1 VRTIAEVGLHF
12 EKPLT
17 FFVGENGSGKSTLVE
32 AIAQAFGIDTRGGH
46 GGRKYATNDEP
57 NELGSM
63 IVLRPPLGDRRRI
76 RSFFLR
82 VETAL
87 GVLEFM
93 SESGVSGYGDR
104 HAAEVSHG
112 ESFLQVIEGRFE
124 GPGLYLLDEPESA
137 LSFRSCLALMAT
149 LHDLAGTGSQI
160 ICSTHSPLLTALPG
174 ATILELSESGIVRK
188 DWLELVQRWTE
199 FLQDPGRYL
208 RYLLE

>member
-1 VRTIAEVGLHF
+1 
-12 EKPLT
+12 
-17 FFVGENGSGKSTLVE
+17 
-32 AIAQAFGIDTRGGH
+32 
-46 GGRKYATNDEP
+46 
-57 NELGSM
+57 M
-63 IVLRPPLGDRRRI
+63 
-76 RSFFLR
+76 
-82 VETAL
+82 
-87 GVLEFM
+87 
-93 SESGVSGYGDR
+93 SGYGDR

-188 DWLELVQRWTE
+188 DWRELELVQRWTE